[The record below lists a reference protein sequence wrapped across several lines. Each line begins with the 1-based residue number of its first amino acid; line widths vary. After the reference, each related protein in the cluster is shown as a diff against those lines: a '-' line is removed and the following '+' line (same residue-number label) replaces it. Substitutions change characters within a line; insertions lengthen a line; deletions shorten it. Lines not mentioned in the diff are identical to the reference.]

1 VSAGAARDDTGRV
14 LVIASNNAAKITE
27 FGRLLAGSPWVVRSL
42 AQAGFVDRIDEP
54 GPTYADNALTKAA
67 TASTALG
74 LPALGDDSGI
84 EVEALHGWPGPASAR
99 WLGAEA
105 TDEDRMRA
113 LLAEVHLR
121 TPDDRHA
128 RYVCALALARPGAQP
143 IVAHGEC
150 HGVIVEPRGSG
161 GFGYDPIFL
170 SDDLGIT
177 FGEAGE
183 RAKDRVSHRAHALRR
198 LAEAGVLDP
207 QPDTA

>member
-1 VSAGAARDDTGRV
+1 VSAGVAHDRTGRE

-27 FGRLLAGSPWVVRSL
+27 YERLLADSPWLVRSL
-42 AQAGFVDRIDEP
+42 EQVGFVAQIHEP
-54 GPTYADNALTKAA
+54 GPTYADNALAKAA
-67 TASTALG
+67 TVSSAMG

-99 WLGAEA
+99 WLGADA
-105 TDEDRMRA
+105 TDEDRLWA
-113 LLAEVHLR
+113 LLAEVNRR

-128 RYVCALALARPGAQP
+128 RYVCALALSRPGAEP

-150 HGVIVEPRGSG
+150 HGIIVEPRGTS

-170 SDDLGIT
+170 SDDLGMT

-198 LAEAGVLDP
+198 LAESGVLDP
-207 QPDTA
+207 QVDTA